1 MKPIIAGNWK
11 MNKTID
17 ESILF
22 LESIKNVIPDDDKS
36 TTILCPPFTS
46 LFAVS
51 KLLKNSNLSLG
62 AQNVHYKTKGAF
74 TGEVSIDMLIS
85 TFVEYVILG
94 HSERRKLFGESN
106 SFIKEKVSA
115 VVNAGLTPILCVGEE
130 IDDRLSDKTQLVL
143 KRQIESAISKKKIIN
158 KENLIIAYEPIWAI
172 GTGETAT
179 ADQVEDAHTFIKL
192 VLKNIFGNNGQ
203 NIPIIYGGSVHV
215 DNAKSLILANDV
227 DGFLIGGASLDSESF
242 CEIIEIVSENYS
254 RG

>member
-51 KLLKNSNLSLG
+51 KLLKNYNLSLG

-143 KRQIESAISKKKIIN
+143 KRQIESAISKKKLIN

-179 ADQVEDAHTFIKL
+179 TDQVEDAHTFIKL

-227 DGFLIGGASLDSESF
+227 DGFLIGGASLVSESF
-242 CEIIEIVSENYS
+242 CEIIEIVSENYN

>member
-1 MKPIIAGNWK
+1 

-17 ESILF
+17 ESIHF

-46 LFAVS
+46 LFTVS

-62 AQNVHYKTKGAF
+62 AQNVHYKSICAF
-74 TGEVSIDMLIS
+74 TGEISIDMLIS

-143 KRQIESAISKKKIIN
+143 KRQIESAISTKKLID

-179 ADQVEDAHTFIKL
+179 TDQVEDAHTFIKL

-203 NIPIIYGGSVHV
+203 NIPIIYGGSVHI

>member
-1 MKPIIAGNWK
+1 M
-11 MNKTID
+11 
-17 ESILF
+17 
-22 LESIKNVIPDDDKS
+22 
-36 TTILCPPFTS
+36 
-46 LFAVS
+46 
-51 KLLKNSNLSLG
+51 
-62 AQNVHYKTKGAF
+62 
-74 TGEVSIDMLIS
+74 
-85 TFVEYVILG
+85 
-94 HSERRKLFGESN
+94 
-106 SFIKEKVSA
+106 
-115 VVNAGLTPILCVGEE
+115 GEE
-130 IDDRLSDKTQLVL
+130 IDDRLSDKPQLVL
-143 KRQIESAISKKKIIN
+143 KRHIESAISKKKLIN

-179 ADQVEDAHTFIKL
+179 TDQVEDAHAFIKL

>member
-62 AQNVHYKTKGAF
+62 AQNVHYKSKGAF

-115 VVNAGLTPILCVGEE
+115 VINAGLTP
-130 IDDRLSDKTQLVL
+130 TQLVL
-143 KRQIESAISKKKIIN
+143 KRQIESAISTKKLID

-227 DGFLIGGASLDSESF
+227 DGFLIGGASLGSESF